1 MMTMSNR
8 PLPIEQIPDLPLDI
22 GIEELHGQSVRRE
35 NIRLEERLR
44 TWTESPSRWRRLYG
58 RLVVSRL
65 RW

>member
-1 MMTMSNR
+1 MSDE
-8 PLPIEQIPDLPLDI
+8 PLPIDQIPILPLDI
-22 GIEELHGQSVRRE
+22 GIEECRGQSVRRE

-58 RLVVSRL
+58 RLVVSHR

>member
-1 MMTMSNR
+1 MDNK
-8 PLPIEQIPDLPLDI
+8 PLPIEQIPILPLDI
-22 GIEELHGQSVRRE
+22 GIEELRGQSVRRE

-58 RLVVSRL
+58 RIVVSRL

>member
-1 MMTMSNR
+1 MSNK
-8 PLPIEQIPDLPLDI
+8 PLPIEQIRVPSIDI
-22 GIEELHGQSVRRE
+22 GIEELRGQSVRRE

-65 RW
+65 HW